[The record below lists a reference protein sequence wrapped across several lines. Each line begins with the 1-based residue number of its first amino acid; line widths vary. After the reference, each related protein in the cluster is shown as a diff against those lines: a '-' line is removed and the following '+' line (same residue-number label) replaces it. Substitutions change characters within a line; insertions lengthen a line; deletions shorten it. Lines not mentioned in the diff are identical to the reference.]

1 MKNLNT
7 IVVANTKGGAGKS
20 MISLHFLPM
29 LFLDKKINVH
39 EIDDSN
45 MSRLKNSSLNF
56 ENLKVEENQN
66 ALVGIDYDISTGTDE
81 INIIDC
87 GGGTE
92 TKMILNSINHNSE
105 LNGLTYF
112 IPTNDDITEFD
123 NVKETIKLIKEND
136 DNAKIYIIF
145 NRCLKMTENDI
156 KEQFLGFFGDKDYGI
171 DARYNEI
178 EKDIID
184 IFYVR
189 TNKILNILSSKYH
202 ISLKDGYLEYQ
213 KINNIFADYKKEWLK
228 NEKEEYKKQYDSFLS
243 FRRFF
248 EIGNTVIECFSN
260 LKREKNGK

>member
-1 MKNLNT
+1 MKNKT
-7 IVVANTKGGAGKS
+7 FVVANTKGGAGKS
-20 MISLHFLPM
+20 MMSLHFLPM

-56 ENLKVEENQN
+56 ENLKVEKNQSV
-66 ALVGIDYDISTGTDE
+66 LIGIDYDMSTGVDE

-87 GGGTE
+87 GGGND
-92 TKMILNSINHNSE
+92 TKMILHSINHNSE
-105 LNGLTYF
+105 LEGLTYF
-112 IPTNDDITEFD
+112 IPTNDDVLQFK
-123 NVKETIKLIKEND
+123 NVEDTINLIKEND
-136 DNAKIYIIF
+136 DNAKIYIVF

-171 DARYNEI
+171 EANIKKI

-213 KINNIFADYKKEWLK
+213 KINNNFADYKKQMIK
-228 NEKEEYKKQYDSFLS
+228 
-243 FRRFF
+243 RFF
-248 EIGNTVIECFSN
+248 TDVFELGEEVKNN
-260 LKREKNGK
+260 LISIKD

>member
-56 ENLKVEENQN
+56 ENLKVEENQD

-92 TKMILNSINHNSE
+92 TKKILESINHNSE
-105 LNGLTYF
+105 LEGLTYF
-112 IPTNDDITEFD
+112 IPTNDDVLQFK
-123 NVKETIKLIKEND
+123 NVEDTINSIKEND
-136 DNAKIYIIF
+136 KKAKIYIIF

-171 DARYNEI
+171 EARYNEI

-189 TNKILNILSSKYH
+189 TNKLLNILSGKYH

-213 KINNIFADYKKEWLK
+213 KINNNLADYKKQMK
-228 NEKEEYKKQYDSFLS
+228 MK
-243 FRRFF
+243 RFF
-248 EIGNTVIECFSN
+248 TDVFELGEEVKNN
-260 LKREKNGK
+260 LISIKD